1 MNFTDI
7 TADNLQEH
15 LRLLLA
21 WRNDEQTRRASRRT
35 ELFTEGDYYQ
45 FLLDLLCEGSV
56 IRIAFSDSPDS
67 EAVGVVVAEPAG
79 SDSFELS
86 WTVNPAC
93 RGRGIGKTM
102 VKEFAS
108 DPLFQNKLLKAVV
121 KKENR
126 ASIRIVESLD
136 FRKVE
141 EDSSFS
147 YWERIS

>member
-35 ELFTEGDYYQ
+35 GLFTEGDYYK
-45 FLLDLLCEGSV
+45 FLLDLLDQGSV
-56 IRIAFSDSPDS
+56 IRIAFSDSSDS
-67 EAVGVVVAEPAG
+67 KAVGVVVAKPAG

-86 WTVNPAC
+86 WTVSPAC

-102 VKEFAS
+102 VTEFAS
-108 DPLFQNKLLKAVV
+108 DPLFQNKLLRAVT
-121 KKENR
+121 KKENQ
-126 ASIRIVESLD
+126 ASVRIVESLG

-141 EDSSFS
+141 EDDHLS